1 MHRRG
6 ADAPAAWR
14 EEEEQKKPGHCEG
27 LLITIVG
34 CRDGRKF
41 AVPVDATLEQLH
53 QAIAERHPDAAA
65 SHRVIAGKVLSNTL
79 VRPGAPVRVQGSS
92 DTPGDTGE
100 PGKRVLSSWG
110 LSKGDQ
116 IKVLVTLLDDVEALK
131 AQASPRMMMVAA
143 VGGVRRM
150 PRAREKVWMGVQRA
164 LQVHAA
170 ATMDWGVKQPP
181 NRSSST
187 S

>member
-1 MHRRG
+1 M
-6 ADAPAAWR
+6 
-14 EEEEQKKPGHCEG
+14 
-27 LLITIVG
+27 
-34 CRDGRKF
+34 
-41 AVPVDATLEQLH
+41 
-53 QAIAERHPDAAA
+53 
-65 SHRVIAGKVLSNTL
+65 SNTL

-92 DTPGDTGE
+92 DTPGGTGE
-100 PGKRVLSSWG
+100 SGKRVLSSWG

-170 ATMDWGVKQPP
+170 ATMDWGHENSVFPMCSMYRVCSQCVPCIQCVYSVFHVAHALGP
-181 NRSSST
+181 SASVPLRRRCLFY
-187 S
+187 